1 MLCCTLYLAVLH
13 QDKTFDFERK
23 RNRPVKYDRELY
35 QTTLAAMTRVQEI
48 KEKRE
53 AKFYKVRCQQQTG
66 KGCFGQRRH
75 RRLHSARTPCLREVF
90 PYSRFECVACLGR
103 MQSAKTKRKEVKLR
117 ELKQNIDL
125 VKPAAIRAKE
135 KVKLQQTEKMEEGS

>member
-1 MLCCTLYLAVLH
+1 MH

-53 AKFYKVRCQQQTG
+53 AKFYKVRCQQQPGEGWPKTA
-66 KGCFGQRRH
+66 
-75 RRLHSARTPCLREVF
+75 RRLHSARTPRLCEVF
-90 PYSRFECVACLGR
+90 PYSRFECFACLGR

>member
-1 MLCCTLYLAVLH
+1 
-13 QDKTFDFERK
+13 
-23 RNRPVKYDRELY
+23 
-35 QTTLAAMTRVQEI
+35 
-48 KEKRE
+48 
-53 AKFYKVRCQQQTG
+53 
-66 KGCFGQRRH
+66 
-75 RRLHSARTPCLREVF
+75 
-90 PYSRFECVACLGR
+90 